1 MSEEVIANITESAPA
16 GIVDNDTPG
25 DSSTEAL
32 EQVEQTIETVEN
44 TEEPVDTGNNTEFE
58 IDDITFEDEETEQEI
73 GEHQFGSYNLDK
85 YADILPF
92 DDEEVVAELTNYAE
106 ILSKQGF
113 TQAQAE
119 WLLEKEI
126 NDAQEIEK
134 RTLSDVKETLNKSLT
149 TEEKRNYK
157 PIQRF
162 FQAELE
168 NNPNSGLD
176 LKQMMSDPN
185 MVKVAN
191 MFYKK
196 QFSGNVSQKTAEKYQ
211 VKTTEVQ
218 PVDAMRQYRE
228 WAENQSE
235 ITEESKTTY
244 MKTIMNKAS
253 NKDELKELFGLN

>member
-1 MSEEVIANITESAPA
+1 MAEEAMVATEAPV

-25 DSSTEAL
+25 DTPGVL
-32 EQVEQTIETVEN
+32 EQVEQPNETIEN
-44 TEEPVDTGNNTEFE
+44 TEEPDTGNNTEF
-58 IDDITFEDEETEQEI
+58 DINDISFEDEETEQEI
-73 GEHQFGSYNLDK
+73 GEHQFGAYNLDK

-92 DDEEVVAELTNYAE
+92 DDEEVVSELNNYAE

-126 NDAQEIEK
+126 GDAQEIEK
-134 RTLSDVKETLNKSLT
+134 RTLSDVKDSLNKSLT

-157 PIQRF
+157 PIQKF
-162 FQAELE
+162 FQEEIA
-168 NNPNSGLD
+168 NGAD
-176 LKQMMSDPN
+176 LGMDIKEMMSDPK
-185 MVKVAN
+185 MVKIAN
-191 MFYKK
+191 VFYKK

-211 VKTTEVQ
+211 PKTSEVQ

-235 ITEESKTTY
+235 ITEESKTSY
-244 MKTIMNKAS
+244 MKTIMEKAS
-253 NKDELKELFGLN
+253 NKEELKEMFGLN